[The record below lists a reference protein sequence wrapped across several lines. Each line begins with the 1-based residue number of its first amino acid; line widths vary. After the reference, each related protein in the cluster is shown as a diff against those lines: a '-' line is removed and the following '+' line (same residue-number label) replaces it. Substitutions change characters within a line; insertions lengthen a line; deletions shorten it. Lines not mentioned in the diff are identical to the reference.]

1 MVLKSLALVNPTLE
15 MTQSITS
22 SVLSKIHLWQ
32 KYLCA
37 IAVIFTLTANFWFVQ
52 YILTEP
58 SGGFAPILSRR
69 NYGNPMIPIVMILLW
84 KQNMAGI
91 RSLQVNVLNAAL
103 HFRECGYHQN
113 NGFVSVVAGKMI
125 SSPIGLHPAGAQSYG
140 LFF

>member
-1 MVLKSLALVNPTLE
+1 VAARSAATYLFLLSLALLGENY
-15 MTQSITS
+15 
-22 SVLSKIHLWQ
+22 KIYLWQ

-37 IAVIFTLTANFWFVQ
+37 IAVIFTLTANFWSVQ
-52 YILTEP
+52 CILMEP
-58 SGGFAPILSRR
+58 SGEFAPILFRQS
-69 NYGNPMIPIVMILLW
+69 YGNQTIPIVMILLW

-125 SSPIGLHPAGAQSYG
+125 CNQNL
-140 LFF
+140 LRKF